1 MTCEE
6 ILMTTDSEQNI
17 VYILTNPCFPD
28 WIKIGRCKD
37 LKKRVSSLSNNTAV
51 PLPFDV
57 FYACTVPDS
66 KKVESK
72 LFDIFAPH
80 RISAKREFFS
90 CDPEQVVKVLD
101 LVKIEDVEVLT
112 GNDDEEELLAGAKLI
127 LGESKFLFSEA
138 GISLGSEI
146 YMTREPSLV
155 ANVIDQHTVSFEGKK
170 WDFTE
175 LTKHLLASHFDQKSL
190 KISAPRYW
198 SQDGE
203 MLVSLRRKRL
213 DHSV

>member
-1 MTCEE
+1 MN
-6 ILMTTDSEQNI
+6 TDSEQQI
-17 VYILTNPCFPD
+17 IYILTNPCFPD

-37 LKKRVSSLSNNTAV
+37 LRKRVSSLSNNTAV

-57 FYACTVPDS
+57 FYACTVHDS
-66 KKVESK
+66 KRVESK

-101 LVKIEDVEVLT
+101 LVKIEDVELFSK
-112 GNDDEEELLAGAKLI
+112 GGDEEEALVGAKLI
-127 LGESKFLFSEA
+127 LEESRFIFSEA
-138 GISLGSEI
+138 GIPLGSEI
-146 YMTREPSLV
+146 YMTREPTLV
-155 ANVIDQHTVSFEGKK
+155 ATVMDQHTVSYEGKK
-170 WDFTE
+170 WDFTA
-175 LTKHLLASHFDQKSL
+175 LTKHLLASRLDQKSL

-213 DHSV
+213 DQTL

>member
-1 MTCEE
+1 
-6 ILMTTDSEQNI
+6 MTTDSEQNI

-37 LKKRVSSLSNNTAV
+37 LQKRVSGLSNNTAV

-57 FYACTVPDS
+57 FYACTVSDS

-72 LFDIFAPH
+72 LFDIFAAH

-101 LVKIEDVEVLT
+101 LVKIEDVELLPK
-112 GNDDEEELLAGAKLI
+112 NEDEEEVRAGTKLI

-146 YMTREPSLV
+146 YMTRDPSVV
-155 ANVIDQHTVSFEGKK
+155 ANVMDQHTVSYEGKK

-175 LTKHLLASHFDQKSL
+175 LTKHLLASRFDQKSL
-190 KISAPRYW
+190 QISAPRYW
-198 SQDGE
+198 SQNGE
-203 MLVSLRRKRL
+203 MLVALRRKRL
-213 DHSV
+213 DEA

>member
-1 MTCEE
+1 MT
-6 ILMTTDSEQNI
+6 IDSEQNI
-17 VYILTNPCFPD
+17 VYVLTNPCFPD

-37 LKKRVSSLSNNTAV
+37 LKKRVASLSNNTAV

-57 FYACTVPDS
+57 FYACTVYDS

-101 LVKIEDVEVLT
+101 LVKIEDIELLSK
-112 GNDDEEELLAGAKLI
+112 DHDEEEALVSAKLI

-138 GISLGSEI
+138 GIPLGSEI
-146 YMTREPSLV
+146 YMTREPNLV
-155 ANVIDQHTVSFEGKK
+155 ATVMDQHTVSYEGKK

-175 LTKHLLASHFDQKSL
+175 LTKHLLASRFDQKSL

-213 DHSV
+213 DQTL